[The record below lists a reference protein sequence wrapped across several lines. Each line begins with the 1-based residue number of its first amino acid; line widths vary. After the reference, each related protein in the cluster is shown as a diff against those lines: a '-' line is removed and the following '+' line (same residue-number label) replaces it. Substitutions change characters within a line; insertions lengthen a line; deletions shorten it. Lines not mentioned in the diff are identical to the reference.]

1 MSGSEVRACPGH
13 PVSSHYV
20 LKHVLA
26 YWIESKS
33 QWWALYF
40 PSSMRTF
47 VWSDLVFSLPHVHLV
62 LIHFGKAC
70 SLLGLTHSNPV
81 SVSLVLHRPASSSYL
96 FLVRDTELSSV
107 VSSYLNQSI
116 AHLLCWEKAHN
127 NKKYVCT
134 QFALFISLKY
144 IIYLQNLKW
153 KFKELILVFL
163 MISFLLE
170 NVNFNFNLLLTVCP
184 ETVFISLFCR

>member
-1 MSGSEVRACPGH
+1 MNTLFFLLLGMMPSHCCRLQYSCRIQCQDPRSGLVLVTLSHLIMYYTFWLTGWRANP
-13 PVSSHYV
+13 
-20 LKHVLA
+20 
-26 YWIESKS
+26 

-81 SVSLVLHRPASSSYL
+81 SVFLVLHRPASSSYL
-96 FLVRDTELSSV
+96 FLVRDTELSTV

-116 AHLLCWEKAHN
+116 ADLLCWYLKAQN
-127 NKKYVCT
+127 NKMYV
-134 QFALFISLKY
+134 
-144 IIYLQNLKW
+144 
-153 KFKELILVFL
+153 
-163 MISFLLE
+163 
-170 NVNFNFNLLLTVCP
+170 
-184 ETVFISLFCR
+184 